1 MNGIINCLKPPGMTS
16 HDVVDFLRKQLGIK
30 KVGHGGTLDP
40 GAAGVLPI
48 FVGKATKAVE
58 FFEASEKEYVAEMTL
73 GVTTDT
79 GDNMGKVL
87 ETKDCEV
94 EFTSIIETF
103 SKFVGKIQQI
113 PPMYSAVRHKGK
125 KLYELAR
132 QGIIVERKPRTVEI
146 YSVELIKYEK
156 PRVLF
161 RVSCSRGT
169 YIRTLCEDIGR
180 ALGCGAHLSCLIR
193 TKLGPFKISQS
204 ITLEDI
210 KASVSSG
217 KSQEILTSLDKILS
231 TFMSSVII
239 QLRNEKSF
247 FKGSEFPIENIST
260 ELDNENQYAV
270 IYDQKKQFLGVGK
283 IFHRGPNI
291 LVKVEK
297 SFL

>member
-1 MNGIINCLKPPGMTS
+1 VNGVINCLKPPGMTS
-16 HDVVDFLRKQLGIK
+16 HDVVDFIRKQLGTK

-58 FFEASEKEYVAEMTL
+58 FFDDCDKEYVAEMTL

-79 GDNMGKVL
+79 GDNLGKVL
-87 ETKDCEV
+87 EIRECEA
-94 EFTSIIETF
+94 EPASIVETF
-103 SKFVGKIQQI
+103 GKFVGKIQQI

-132 QGIIVERKPRTVEI
+132 QGITVERKPRTVEI
-146 YSVELIKYEK
+146 YSIELIKYEK

-161 RVSCSRGT
+161 KVSCSRGT

-193 TKLGPFKISQS
+193 TKLGPFNISRA
-204 ITLEDI
+204 ITLEEIKEKSPDI
-210 KASVSSG
+210 LVPLE
-217 KSQEILTSLDKILS
+217 EILSA
-231 TFMSSVII
+231 FMASATI
-239 QLRNEKSF
+239 QVRNEKSF
-247 FKGSEFPIENIST
+247 FKGAEFPVENLSD
-260 ELDNENQYAV
+260 EPDENRRV
-270 IYDQKKQFLGVGK
+270 IIYDQNKRFIGVGR
-283 IFHRGPNI
+283 IFNLNANPT
-291 LVKVEK
+291 VKVEK

>member
-1 MNGIINCLKPPGMTS
+1 MNGVINCLKPPGMTS
-16 HDVVDFLRKQLGIK
+16 HDVVDFLRKQLGTK

-58 FFEASEKEYVAEMTL
+58 FFEVSEKEYVAEMTL

-87 ETKDCEV
+87 ETKDCNTESA
-94 EFTSIIETF
+94 SIIEVF
-103 SKFVGKIQQI
+103 NKFVGKIQQI

-132 QGIIVERKPRTVEI
+132 QGIVVERKPRTVEI
-146 YSVELIKYEK
+146 YSIELIKYEK

-193 TKLGPFKISQS
+193 TKLGPFKISHA

-217 KSQEILTSLDKILS
+217 KSQEILMSIDKILS

-247 FKGSEFPIENIST
+247 FKGTEFPIENIST
-260 ELDNENQYAV
+260 EPDNENQYAV

-283 IFHRGPNI
+283 IFYRGLNI
-291 LVKVEK
+291 LVKVQK

>member
-1 MNGIINCLKPPGMTS
+1 MNGVINCLKPPGMTS
-16 HDVVDFLRKQLGIK
+16 HDVVDFIRKQLGTK

-58 FFEASEKEYVAEMTL
+58 FFDDCDKEYVAEMTL

-79 GDNMGKVL
+79 GDNLGKVL
-87 ETKDCEV
+87 EIRECEA
-94 EFTSIIETF
+94 EPASIVETF
-103 SKFVGKIQQI
+103 GKFVGKIQQI

-132 QGIIVERKPRTVEI
+132 QGITVERKPRTVEI
-146 YSVELIKYEK
+146 YSIELIKYEK

-161 RVSCSRGT
+161 KVSCSRGT

-193 TKLGPFKISQS
+193 TKLGPFNISRA
-204 ITLEDI
+204 ITLEEIKEKSPDI
-210 KASVSSG
+210 LVPLE
-217 KSQEILTSLDKILS
+217 EILSA
-231 TFMSSVII
+231 FMASATI
-239 QLRNEKSF
+239 QVRNEKSF
-247 FKGSEFPIENIST
+247 FKGAEFPAENLSD
-260 ELDNENQYAV
+260 EPDENRRV
-270 IYDQKKQFLGVGK
+270 IIYDQNKRFIGVGR
-283 IFHRGPNI
+283 IFNLNANPT
-291 LVKVEK
+291 VKVEK

>member
-1 MNGIINCLKPPGMTS
+1 MNGVINCLKPPGMTS
-16 HDVVDFLRKQLGIK
+16 HDVVDFIRKQLGTK

-58 FFEASEKEYVAEMTL
+58 FFDDCDKEYVAEMTL

-79 GDNMGKVL
+79 GDNLGKVL
-87 ETKDCEV
+87 EIRECEA
-94 EFTSIIETF
+94 EPASIVETF
-103 SKFVGKIQQI
+103 GKFVGKIQQI

-132 QGIIVERKPRTVEI
+132 QGITVERKPRTVEI
-146 YSVELIKYEK
+146 YSIELIKYEK

-161 RVSCSRGT
+161 KVSCSRGT

-193 TKLGPFKISQS
+193 TKLGPFNISRA
-204 ITLEDI
+204 ITLEEIKEKSPDI
-210 KASVSSG
+210 LVPLE
-217 KSQEILTSLDKILS
+217 EILSA
-231 TFMSSVII
+231 FMASATI
-239 QLRNEKSF
+239 QVRNEKSF
-247 FKGSEFPIENIST
+247 FKGAEFPVENLSD
-260 ELDNENQYAV
+260 EPDENRRV
-270 IYDQKKQFLGVGK
+270 IIYDQNKRFIGVGR
-283 IFHRGPNI
+283 IFNLNANPT
-291 LVKVEK
+291 VKVEK

>member
-1 MNGIINCLKPPGMTS
+1 MNGVINCLKPPGMTS

-58 FFEASEKEYVAEMTL
+58 LFESSTKEYVAEMTL
-73 GVTTDT
+73 GITTDT
-79 GDNMGKVL
+79 GDNQGKVL
-87 ETKDCEV
+87 ETKECDV
-94 EFTSIIETF
+94 ELRSIIEVF

-146 YSVELIKYEK
+146 YSIELIKYEN

-161 RVSCSRGT
+161 KVSCSRGT

-180 ALGCGAHLSCLIR
+180 TLGCGAHLSCLIR
-193 TKLGPFKISQS
+193 TKVGPFNISQS

-210 KASVSSG
+210 KAYVSSG
-217 KSQEILTSLDKILS
+217 KPQKIFMFLDEVLS
-231 TFMSSVII
+231 TFMPSVSI
-239 QLRNEKSF
+239 QLKNEKSF
-247 FKGSEFPIENIST
+247 FKGAEFPIENIST
-260 ELDNENQYAV
+260 EPINENEYVV
-270 IYDQKKQFLGVGK
+270 IYDQRKQFLGVGK
-283 IFHRGPNI
+283 ILHRGSNPRI
-291 LVKVEK
+291 KVEK

>member
-1 MNGIINCLKPPGMTS
+1 VNGVINCLKPPGMTS
-16 HDVVDFLRKQLGIK
+16 HDVVDFIRKQLGTK

-58 FFEASEKEYVAEMTL
+58 FFDDCDKEYVAEMTL

-79 GDNMGKVL
+79 GDNLGKVL
-87 ETKDCEV
+87 EIRECEA
-94 EFTSIIETF
+94 EPASIVETF
-103 SKFVGKIQQI
+103 GKFVGKIQQI

-132 QGIIVERKPRTVEI
+132 QGITVERKPRTVEI
-146 YSVELIKYEK
+146 YSIELIKYEK

-161 RVSCSRGT
+161 KVSCSRGT

-193 TKLGPFKISQS
+193 TKLGPFNISRA
-204 ITLEDI
+204 ITLEEIKEKSPDI
-210 KASVSSG
+210 LVPLE
-217 KSQEILTSLDKILS
+217 EILSA
-231 TFMSSVII
+231 FMASATI
-239 QLRNEKSF
+239 QVRNEKSF
-247 FKGSEFPIENIST
+247 FKGAEFPAENLSD
-260 ELDNENQYAV
+260 EPDENRRV
-270 IYDQKKQFLGVGK
+270 IIYDQNKRFIGVGR
-283 IFHRGPNI
+283 IFNLNANPT
-291 LVKVEK
+291 VKVEK